1 MLLQPNKLEM
11 ANKVLNR
18 TDLVLVDKKKSKGRL
33 ADNGDKD
40 WTSVFKWCTNTIQ
53 LNIDAN
59 DIGS

>member
-1 MLLQPNKLEM
+1 M